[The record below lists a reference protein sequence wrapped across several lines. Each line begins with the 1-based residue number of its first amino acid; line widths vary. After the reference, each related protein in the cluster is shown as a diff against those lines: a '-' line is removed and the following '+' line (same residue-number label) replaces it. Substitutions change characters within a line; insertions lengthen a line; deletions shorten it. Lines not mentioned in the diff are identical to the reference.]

1 MSAMV
6 LAIGIAIQ
14 NFPEGM
20 AISLPYKA
28 DGYSNTKAFFIGTLS
43 GLVEP
48 IAAVITILI
57 SSIISIILP
66 YLLAFAAGA
75 MFYVIICEL
84 IPDSQEGEYS
94 KLSTLGVIARF
105 SYYDDSRCNSW
116 IKIKKNVE

>member
-1 MSAMV
+1 MMSAMG

-28 DGYSNTKAFFIGTLS
+28 EGNTTSKSFLVGMLS
-43 GLVEP
+43 GIVEP
-48 IAAVITILI
+48 IAAVITILV
-57 SSIISIILP
+57 SSIIRLMLP

-75 MFYVIICEL
+75 MLYVIICEL

-94 KLSTLGVIARF
+94 RLATLGVIARF
-105 SYYDDSRCNSW
+105 SNHDDFGCYSW
-116 IKIKKNVE
+116 IK